1 MKKYF
6 GVKEFFTQDLGLRI
20 KMTLIKKVLNSI
32 SLTKKAGKLAIG
44 LDSIKAQL
52 IQKRHCLIL
61 VAKGAKSLEK
71 NSYFSSKNVSIFQSL
86 LEQKDLEKST
96 GKNNVKY
103 VGILSKNFKKTIQVD
118 LNKLKGF
125 IEVH

>member
-1 MKKYF
+1 M
-6 GVKEFFTQDLGLRI
+6 
-20 KMTLIKKVLNSI
+20 
-32 SLTKKAGKLAIG
+32 
-44 LDSIKAQL
+44 
-52 IQKRHCLIL
+52 
-61 VAKGAKSLEK
+61 VAKGAKSLLN
-71 NSYFSSKNVSIFQSL
+71 NSFFSSKNISIFECM

-125 IEVH
+125 IDNH